1 MKATLSAL
9 GLGALLLTSACTA
22 PSQGNLNAATA
33 ACSAG
38 DRMACRQLPTLNAQ
52 VQQENSNNM
61 VATGAAAAVGGAVLG
76 GVVGAAAADNCGYYG
91 CGRGYYYGRP
101 YRRYGW

>member
-52 VQQENSNNM
+52 VQQENANNM
-61 VATGAAAAVGGAVLG
+61 AAAAVGGAVGGAVLG
-76 GVVGAAAADNCGYYG
+76 GVVGAAATDCGYYG

-101 YRRYGW
+101 YRRYYGW